1 MDELRGFNEEK
12 LCRKMFMDDDEFEN
26 SKIEFLVLEPVAP
39 KIILRFF
46 FAVLLHNF
54 CVVVHVFHLYSLF
67 LIKFTILVKIDN
79 VLVKVPHACLRSK
92 N

>member
-1 MDELRGFNEEK
+1 MDELRGFNEDK

-39 KIILRFF
+39 KIILKFF
-46 FAVLLHNF
+46 CCFLHNF
-54 CVVVHVFHLYSLF
+54 CFALYMFFIYIHSLNLFIYYIHF
-67 LIKFTILVKIDN
+67 LKWENLF
-79 VLVKVPHACLRSK
+79 VPE